1 MTKELSEIP
10 PLTKANLDKVKETF
24 LEWSS
29 RTDMNCY
36 TKIFVYSKYPL
47 VRFVWF
53 LIFLASSCLTFWLC
67 NKSILDY
74 FNYPVVS
81 QIGTAYESKSLFP
94 TVTICDTNPF
104 TTRQAEALYERVAQQ
119 NGIYPNDSG
128 IFSFAKIIASSS
140 QYDEEAKKSFGFNLT
155 QIHSCSFQS
164 GQKREQCNMT
174 QDFDWIWMYDY
185 GNCWQFNSGL
195 NTRKSNLKE
204 AYNGVDFGLD
214 LRVSLRDIENKYL
227 SLGNVLS
234 GLVVFIHNNSFR
246 PNSIEKAQVYVES
259 EKKTFIG
266 VKRIFNFKL
275 PQPYS
280 QCIDLN
286 GYSSELYDLITSNRT
301 YRQSDCFKL
310 CRQKFY
316 IEKCGCNAL
325 NDIINVNNNVK
336 LCSNLS
342 EQTCSDSIYFSFSRE
357 ECERN
362 WCPLECDSVE
372 YDLCIS
378 SLAYSNGGKSEN
390 ALKSMLATVHLI
402 VYYPTLE
409 YTFVKES
416 PQTTELDL
424 FGTVGGTLGI
434 FISFSLFTLLEIFEI
449 IILVIRAWLF

>member
-1 MTKELSEIP
+1 
-10 PLTKANLDKVKETF
+10 
-24 LEWSS
+24 
-29 RTDMNCY
+29 
-36 TKIFVYSKYPL
+36 
-47 VRFVWF
+47 
-53 LIFLASSCLTFWLC
+53 
-67 NKSILDY
+67 
-74 FNYPVVS
+74 
-81 QIGTAYESKSLFP
+81 
-94 TVTICDTNPF
+94 
-104 TTRQAEALYERVAQQ
+104 
-119 NGIYPNDSG
+119 
-128 IFSFAKIIASSS
+128 
-140 QYDEEAKKSFGFNLT
+140 
-155 QIHSCSFQS
+155 
-164 GQKREQCNMT
+164 MT

-195 NTRKSNLKE
+195 NNKRKSNLKE
-204 AYNGVDFGLD
+204 AFNGVDFGLD
-214 LRVSLRDIENKYL
+214 LKVSLLDIENKYL
-227 SLGNVLS
+227 SLDTVLS

-259 EKKTFIG
+259 GKKTFIG
-266 VKRIFNFKL
+266 VKRIFNYKL
-275 PQPYS
+275 AYPYS

-316 IEKCGCNAL
+316 IEKCGCNSL
-325 NDIINVNNNVK
+325 NDIINVNKNVK

-378 SLAYSNGGKSEN
+378 SLAHSKRVQSED
-390 ALKSMLATVHLI
+390 ALKPMLATVHLI
-402 VYYPTLE
+402 IYYPTLE
-409 YTFVKES
+409 YTFIKES

-424 FGTVGGTLGI
+424 FGTIGGMLGI

-449 IILVIRAWLF
+449 IILVIRAWFY